1 MLDHIG
7 RTEMCDTLSGMRGEL
22 PSSVYDIHCPAM
34 GGDSKIPNYLSSSCR
49 SRQAARGCTMRS
61 CKRYVTKGPVRQHRL
76 SPPPANPVKEVKQS
90 KPVSR
95 APRRPAR
102 PIVTQ
107 AIEAP
112 SRLAFDPAVFRQC
125 GGIEV
130 TVVIPDAQSHLYQ
143 VLVNA
148 AKRHQRSLSDEVVAR
163 LTHRLKV

>member
-7 RTEMCDTLSGMRGEL
+7 RTEMCDTLPGMRGEL

-49 SRQAARGCTMRS
+49 SRQAARGCSERTCPRFLA
-61 CKRYVTKGPVRQHRL
+61 KAPVRQHRL
-76 SPPPANPVKEVKQS
+76 QSPPSPPQKTKPVKSAQR
-90 KPVSR
+90 R
-95 APRRPAR
+95 AAR
-102 PIVTQ
+102 PIIKRVTDT
-107 AIEAP
+107 P
-112 SRLAFDPAVFRQC
+112 SSPAFDPAVFQQN
-125 GGIEV
+125 GGIQV

-163 LTHRLKV
+163 LTQRLKG